1 VVGLVAEKRGQI
13 DFPYINDYRIQA
25 ELFCL
30 YFFGAY
36 PLSISFP
43 LTEQNNIFPYPLNKG
58 RYVLQLRSQPV
69 FLPLKKKIMKSIILS
84 FMMLAGVG
92 LLNAQVPKP
101 VNLLKSNADSVSYVL
116 GEVMGFS
123 MLEKGLG
130 DAKITNS
137 ATFMRAINDIL
148 GKKKTL
154 MDDGTANTVLN
165 NYMTKVKTEKMK
177 PIIQEGE
184 KFLAKN
190 KLKPG
195 VTTTA
200 SGLQYEVIHE
210 GTGIKPTV
218 ADTFVC
224 EYRGTL
230 LNGTEFDASKN
241 RNQPLQ
247 MALTQ
252 VIPGWTEGL
261 QLMAVG
267 SKYKFYIPYTIGYG
281 VMGNGP
287 KIPGGAMLIF
297 EMELLDVKK
306 KQ

>member
-1 VVGLVAEKRGQI
+1 MVAEKRGQI

-36 PLSISFP
+36 PLLMSFP
-43 LTEQNNIFPYPLNKG
+43 LTEQNNIFPYSLNKG

-84 FMMLAGVG
+84 FMMLAGIG

-101 VNLLKSNADSVSYVL
+101 VNLLKTNADSVSYVL

-137 ATFMRAINDIL
+137 ATFMKAINDIL
-148 GKKKTL
+148 GKKKTQ

-200 SGLQYEVIHE
+200 SGLQYEVIQE

-247 MALTQ
+247 MALNQ